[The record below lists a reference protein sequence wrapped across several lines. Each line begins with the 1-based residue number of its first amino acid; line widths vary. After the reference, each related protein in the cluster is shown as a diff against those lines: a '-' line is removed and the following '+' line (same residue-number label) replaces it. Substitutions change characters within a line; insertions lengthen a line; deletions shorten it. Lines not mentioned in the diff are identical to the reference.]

1 MLFNIFFY
9 FAYYLDNKGNY
20 YVFMYVQRYILLKF
34 DNIKIEF
41 LFELEMD
48 FCLVF
53 VVLFVFV

>member
-1 MLFNIFFY
+1 
-9 FAYYLDNKGNY
+9 
-20 YVFMYVQRYILLKF
+20 MYVQRYILLKF

-53 VVLFVFV
+53 EVLFVFV